1 MKFKI
6 AVLMVFGVML
16 FASGCNE
23 KSPVST
29 EFSDAPALEADQWD
43 NDSDWDLLKGRH
55 HSEKLKVMTWN
66 VYVGTDV
73 DKILAA
79 QTPEE
84 IPALVAEAFQTLL
97 ATNFPERADF
107 MAKSIARM
115 RPHLIGLQE
124 ISTIR
129 IQSPGDAVIGGTIP
143 AENVLFDYLGILLAA
158 LENHGQHYTV
168 AGIIQDTDVEV
179 PMLTGV
185 DPLTFDDVRLTDFDV
200 VLARDD
206 VPISNVVQA
215 NYNTVLPAPTFPGL
229 NIIRGYVAVDAKIHH
244 RVYRFVNTH
253 LESAFDPVQ
262 LGQAQE
268 LMAALVSETKPVIL
282 VGDFN
287 SDAVQEEATYQ
298 FIESNGFIDTWPLVR
313 RADPRNPL
321 GLTSPH
327 DADLRNADVNF
338 SERID
343 LIFFR
348 PGAANSPVEGL
359 RVKARI
365 LGDNFRERTVSGMW
379 PSDHAGLVEKLR
391 VRFDNDTANN

>member
-23 KSPVST
+23 KSPVSS
-29 EFSDAPALEADQWD
+29 EFSAAPALETDQWD
-43 NDSDWDLLKGRH
+43 SDADWDLLKSKH

-73 DKILAA
+73 DKVLAA

-107 MAKSIARM
+107 MAQSIARM

-143 AENVLFDYLGILLAA
+143 AEDVLFDYLEILLTA

-179 PMLTGV
+179 PMITGV
-185 DPLTFDDVRLTDFDV
+185 DPPSFDDIRLTDYDV
-200 VLARDD
+200 VLARED
-206 VPISNVVQA
+206 VSISNVVQA
-215 NYNTVLPAPTFPGL
+215 NYNTVLPVPAFPGL

-244 RVYRFVNTH
+244 NVYRFVNTH
-253 LESAFDPVQ
+253 LEPFNAVQ
-262 LGQAQE
+262 AGQAQE
-268 LMAALVSETKPVIL
+268 LVDMLASETKPVIL
-282 VGDFN
+282 VGDLN
-287 SDAVQEEATYQ
+287 SNAVQGEEEATYQ
-298 FIESNGFIDTWPLVR
+298 LLTNPDNGFIDTWPLVR
-313 RADPRNPL
+313 RVDPDNPL
-321 GLTSPH
+321 GLTSIH
-327 DADLRNADVNF
+327 DAGLRNPTVNF
-338 SERID
+338 VKRID
-343 LIFFR
+343 LILFR
-348 PGAANSPVEGL
+348 PGTENSHEVDI

-365 LGDNFRERTVSGMW
+365 LGDELRERTVSGMW
-379 PSDHAGLVEKLR
+379 PSDHAGLIEKLQ
-391 VRFDNDTANN
+391 VRFEK